1 MFVSTHLITEFE
13 GLIDEFTIIDNGHE
27 VLRLEADEARSRFQ
41 KIRARFAG
49 EAPLIDFVQPRNVR
63 REGRE
68 LEVTVNGDSELVL
81 ARIKSLSP
89 ENVSMEALTLEEIFV
104 ATLK

>member
-1 MFVSTHLITEFE
+1 
-13 GLIDEFTIIDNGHE
+13 
-27 VLRLEADEARSRFQ
+27 
-41 KIRARFAG
+41 
-49 EAPLIDFVQPRNVR
+49 VQPRNVR

-68 LEVTVNGDSELVL
+68 LEVTVNGNSESVL
-81 ARIKSLSP
+81 ARIKSLAP